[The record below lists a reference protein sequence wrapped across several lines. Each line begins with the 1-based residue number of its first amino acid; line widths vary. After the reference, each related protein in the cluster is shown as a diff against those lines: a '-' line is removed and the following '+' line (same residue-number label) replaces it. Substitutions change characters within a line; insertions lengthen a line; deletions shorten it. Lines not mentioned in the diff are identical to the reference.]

1 MLGFSVDSGDA
12 LFRSVHCIDTNGR
25 WLTVVNG
32 YGKALG
38 VNSWQAQE
46 FCSSLVYAYCVD
58 NLPSYPGGVKAAG
71 AWCWP
76 LNSFAIWPGTSS
88 WYDAVI
94 RSGTTWPFVGMKEVL
109 ITWSYSCNAFACP
122 HTQSYC
128 HLTCQIADL
137 SCLWWNQTQGH
148 TYISGCA
155 GICCLQLT
163 DRFVIDLQMWV
174 WLSDVTTFS
183 FAPLILPT

>member
-1 MLGFSVDSGDA
+1 VKFEFPDSSECKDTGVTSVVKYKFLSFFATPLMLGFSVDSGDA

-71 AWCWP
+71 A
-76 LNSFAIWPGTSS
+76 
-88 WYDAVI
+88 
-94 RSGTTWPFVGMKEVL
+94 
-109 ITWSYSCNAFACP
+109 
-122 HTQSYC
+122 
-128 HLTCQIADL
+128 
-137 SCLWWNQTQGH
+137 
-148 TYISGCA
+148 
-155 GICCLQLT
+155 
-163 DRFVIDLQMWV
+163 
-174 WLSDVTTFS
+174 
-183 FAPLILPT
+183 